1 MAFLA
6 LRRIVPNRP
15 KSGVPTTN
23 GVIWLLFT
31 TRNKFPFGA
40 STDYDYREEKD
51 FHDGTEAD
59 REVWFTALDALATG
73 LGGDFP
79 ESQSI
84 ALLAAIEEW
93 DWADGFSKVCALV
106 ATSRM
111 IRWRAQYMAA
121 AGASNACLK
130 SRNAS
135 IDG

>member
-40 STDYDYREEKD
+40 STE
-51 FHDGTEAD
+51 
-59 REVWFTALDALATG
+59 TG

-93 DWADGFSKVCALV
+93 DWADGFIKVCALV
-106 ATSRM
+106 TTSRM
-111 IRWRAQYMAA
+111 MRRNAQYMAA